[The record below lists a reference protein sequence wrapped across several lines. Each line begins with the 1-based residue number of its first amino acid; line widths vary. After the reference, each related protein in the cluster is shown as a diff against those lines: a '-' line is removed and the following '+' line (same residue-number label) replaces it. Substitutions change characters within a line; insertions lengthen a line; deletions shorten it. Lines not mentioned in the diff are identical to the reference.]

1 MRSLSARVRIAAWLG
16 LVLLMGACA
25 SAPPPPSPPPVVPP
39 VVVVPPTP
47 PPLAPPPSPMTAL
60 RRDGRWLVN
69 GGGTYVWRMAT
80 GFALVDLVADGNE
93 TAAML
98 FLDSL
103 RADGFTGVRV
113 LSTLCCWFRLTSAEG
128 LAALPR
134 TLALARA
141 RGMYVEVVALAATR
155 TAASG
160 GKDWTE
166 AEIRA
171 HVRHVGAICG
181 QAVNC
186 LIELANENY
195 HASQRAT
202 LLTDVTFLRS
212 LRASIPPHVLVS
224 FGAGPSDEKDNYPG
238 GDYVTVHSGRGRSTW
253 DDVRHAREQETI
265 SVKCRC
271 FVVDNE
277 PLGAGEEN
285 TGSRS
290 VNPHEF
296 FARGALSRLLGT
308 GSTFHFQNGLRAVPP
323 AGHQFDAARAY
334 IAGTRLVPDPVRLAF
349 RNAGWTG
356 VLESPVKSFSGAV
369 RVYSG
374 ISPQTNLAMALGVTP
389 AFRMQLRTGWR
400 AEMIMDRPNVQV
412 FRLWQ

>member
-1 MRSLSARVRIAAWLG
+1 MSVRVRIAAWLG
-16 LVLLMGACA
+16 LMLLISACA
-25 SAPPPPSPPPVVPP
+25 SAPQAPPVGPP

-47 PPLAPPPSPMTAL
+47 PPLAPPPPAMTAL
-60 RRDGRWLVN
+60 RRDGRGLVN
-69 GGGTYVWRMAT
+69 GAGPYVWRMAT
-80 GFALVDLVADGNE
+80 GFALVDLVADGHE
-93 TAAML
+93 PAAVL
-98 FLDSL
+98 FLDGL

-113 LSTLCCWFRLTSAEG
+113 VSTLCCWFRLTSAEG

-155 TAASG
+155 TASSG

-171 HVRHVGAICG
+171 HVRQVGAVCG

-195 HASQRAT
+195 HASQRSN
-202 LLTDVTFLRS
+202 LLTNVTFLKS

-265 SVKCRC
+265 SVRCRC

-277 PLGAGEEN
+277 PLGAGEDN

-290 VNPHEF
+290 TNPHEF

-308 GSTFHFQNGLRAVPP
+308 GSTFHFQNGLRAIPP

-334 IAGTRLVPDPVRLAF
+334 IAGTRVVPDETRLAF

-374 ISPQTNLAMALGVTP
+374 ISPQMNLAMALGVTP
-389 AFRMQLRTGWR
+389 AFRMTLRAGWH
-400 AEMIMDRPNVQV
+400 ADTAVDRPGVQV
-412 FRLWQ
+412 FRLLR